1 MLSFIVI
8 FAIFASAHDIKF
20 SGKLEKEVASPN
32 VYINLGQ
39 LEKTTI
45 VNGRYFKPKAMPKME
60 PMMEPKMQ
68 PKMEPMMEPT
78 MQPKMEPMMQSKM
91 EPMMEPMMQSM
102 MEPMMKPTM
111 QPKMGTKMEPI
122 MEPMPIKPFE
132 MSHDSAMEPMK
143 KISIAPG
150 SKIASPK
157 LEIKIKTIKN
167 ESQ

>member
-60 PMMEPKMQ
+60 PKMEPTMQ
-68 PKMEPMMEPT
+68 PMMGTMMEPMMEPT
-78 MQPKMEPMMQSKM
+78 MQPMMGTKM
-91 EPMMEPMMQSM
+91 EPMMEPMMQ
-102 MEPMMKPTM
+102 
-111 QPKMGTKMEPI
+111 
-122 MEPMPIKPFE
+122 PMPIKPFE